1 MGGLDSAARLDK
13 LAENVMKTDSL
24 ISAVGILAGFCTTVA
39 FVPQVLKIW
48 KQGGRD
54 LSYGMLA
61 LYFAGVMLW
70 LSYGI
75 MLNALAIILA
85 NAATGMLVAVAT
97 ILKAWTERRAVS
109 RGNLSGEASQGA

>member
-1 MGGLDSAARLDK
+1 
-13 LAENVMKTDSL
+13 MKTDSL
-24 ISAVGILAGFCTTVA
+24 ISAVGILAGFCTTIA
-39 FVPQVLKIW
+39 FVPQVVKIW

-70 LSYGI
+70 LTYGI

-97 ILKAWTERRAVS
+97 ILKAWTERRPEPQES
-109 RGNLSGEASQGA
+109 LTGEISERA